1 MKNYNIKELQDKLER
16 CRNVSL
22 DEVSIDDVDELS
34 FVKINT
40 RLNQVDRIIDFISK
54 TKNPYIFKVNDKL
67 VKIEFCNNGKKAE
80 DSITSVIKS
89 IYK

>member
-1 MKNYNIKELQDKLER
+1 MKNYNIKELQDKLEGY
-16 CRNVSL
+16 RNVSL
-22 DEVSIDDVDELS
+22 DEVSIDDVDEPLS
-34 FVKINT
+34 VKINT

-54 TKNPYIFKVNDKL
+54 TKNPYIFKANGKL

-80 DSITSVIKS
+80 GSITSVIKS

>member
-1 MKNYNIKELQDKLER
+1 MEEYNVKELEEKIKR
-16 CRNVSL
+16 CKYI
-22 DEVSIDDVDELS
+22 EVNEVNIDDVDELS
-34 FVKINT
+34 EIKIS
-40 RLNQVDRIIDFISK
+40 RKRSKEEKILDFISK
-54 TKNPYIFKVNDKL
+54 TKNPYIFKVNGRL

>member
-34 FVKINT
+34 SVKINT

-54 TKNPYIFKVNDKL
+54 TKNPYIFKVNGRL

-80 DSITSVIKS
+80 DAITSVIKS

>member
-1 MKNYNIKELQDKLER
+1 MKNYNIKELQDKLEG

-22 DEVSIDDVDELS
+22 DEVSIDDGDEPLS
-34 FVKINT
+34 VKINT

-54 TKNPYIFKVNDKL
+54 TKNPYIFKANGKL

-80 DSITSVIKS
+80 GSITSVIKS